1 MSANVGTFDN
11 AETADHAGSIAA
23 ENKHP
28 KGLYVLF
35 GTEMWERFSFY
46 SMLALFTLYLRD
58 PVEGFGWT
66 ATEATSLYANYLMFV
81 YASPLIGG
89 LIADKITGYRKA
101 VMIGGVFFMIGHGLL
116 SIPAVWA
123 VYAALTF
130 LVIGNG
136 FFKPNVSTMVGNL
149 YPEGSHLKDRAYNI
163 FYMGINVGA
172 VFAPIVMEIVKAYFG
187 FHAAFAVAAFGM
199 VISVAILWFF
209 KNTLEGTEK
218 KALVVGDYVIEDVG
232 SKGVADPN
240 QAADT
245 AATSVDAPP
254 HGISDQDEG
263 GHKAANAAR
272 QDRMNAVPDWKRV
285 MALIVIFLIVIVFWM
300 VFHQN
305 GSTLTYW
312 ADDNTA
318 WNVSGTISNSI
329 NPFWIIVLTFPLVA
343 FWGWL
348 DKRGMEPST
357 PTKMAIGMLLT
368 GLSFFV
374 LYGAAKIGENQPVT
388 PQQYSVGSFRINERV
403 ADNLRAD
410 GVPQDVLDK
419 ILAAKDADG
428 KNVIN
433 DVKFSAKEDETT
445 KVKTTGEQNYID
457 TINRVAPGAG
467 TQYREAFL
475 QRSYLFQVSWVWLI
489 LAYAIIS
496 LGELMLSPM
505 GLSLVSKVAPL
516 RMRGLLMGGWF
527 VATAIGN
534 KLTMIGI
541 YWSIWYQSSFFII
554 LGAMAVFM
562 SIVLFL
568 LLKPLKKAMPGV

>member
-1 MSANVGTFDN
+1 MSANVGTFGSVGAADN
-11 AETADHAGSIAA
+11 AGTLAG

-35 GTEMWERFSFY
+35 GTELWERFSFY

-58 PVEGFGWT
+58 PAEGFGWT
-66 ATEATSLYANYLMFV
+66 ATQATSLYANYLMFV

-116 SIPAVWA
+116 SIPALWA

-149 YPEGSHLKDRAYNI
+149 YPEGSPLKDRAYNI
-163 FYMGINVGA
+163 FYMGINIGA

-199 VISVAILWFF
+199 LISIGILWFF
-209 KNTLEGTEK
+209 KNAVENTEK
-218 KALVVGDYVIEDVG
+218 GALVVGDYAIRD
-232 SKGVADPN
+232 AN

-245 AATSVDAPP
+245 AATAVDAPP

-272 QDRMNAVPDWKRV
+272 QDRMNAVPDSRRV
-285 MALIVIFLIVIVFWM
+285 LALIVIFAIVIVFWM

-329 NPFWIIVLTFPLVA
+329 NPFWIIVLTFPLVW
-343 FWGWL
+343 FWGML
-348 DKRGMEPST
+348 AKRGKEPST

-374 LYGAAKIGENQPVT
+374 LYGAAKVGENQPVT
-388 PQQYSVGSFRINERV
+388 PAQYAAGSFRINERV
-403 ADNLRAD
+403 AGNLKDD

-419 ILAAKDADG
+419 MLAAKDADG
-428 KNVIN
+428 KNIIN
-433 DVKFSAKEDETT
+433 DVKFSAKENETT
-445 KVKTTGEQNYID
+445 KVKISGEQNYID
-457 TINRVAPGAG
+457 TINQVAPGAG
-467 TQYREAFL
+467 TQYRDKFL
-475 QRSYLFQVSWVWLI
+475 QRSYLFQVSWFWLI

-505 GLSLVSKVAPL
+505 GLSLVSKVAPI

-541 YWSIWYQSSFFII
+541 YWSIWYQSSFFIV

-562 SIVLFL
+562 SIVLFF
-568 LLKPLKKAMPGV
+568 LLKPLKRAMPGV

>member
-1 MSANVGTFDN
+1 MATSAAINDKFSANVG
-11 AETADHAGSIAA
+11 ADVAHGR
-23 ENKHP
+23 HP

-35 GTEMWERFSFY
+35 ATEMWERFSFY

-58 PVEGFGWT
+58 PTEGFGWT
-66 ATEATSLYANYLMFV
+66 ATQATSLYANYLMFV

-101 VMIGGVFFMIGHGLL
+101 VIIGGFFFMAGHGLL
-116 SIPAVWA
+116 SIPKLWA
-123 VYAALTF
+123 VYAALF
-130 LVIGNG
+130 CLVIGNG

-172 VFAPIVMEIVKAYFG
+172 MLAPIVMELVKAKFG

-199 VISVAILWFF
+199 VISVAVLWIF
-209 KNTLEGTEK
+209 KNDVENTAKG
-218 KALVVGDYVIEDVG
+218 ALVVGDYVIEDVG
-232 SKGVADPN
+232 SKGVVDPN
-240 QAADT
+240 QAADS
-245 AATSVDAPP
+245 AATAVDAPP
-254 HGISDQDEG
+254 HGISDQNESEQTA
-263 GHKAANAAR
+263 KNNAR
-272 QDRMNAVPDWKRV
+272 QNLMNAVPDWKRV
-285 MALIVIFLIVIVFWM
+285 AALIVIFLIVIVFWM

-329 NPFWIIVLTFPLVA
+329 NPTWIIILTFPLVW
-343 FWGWL
+343 FWGFL
-348 DKRGMEPST
+348 DKRGLEPAT
-357 PTKMAIGMLLT
+357 PTKMAIGMMLT

-374 LYGAAKIGENQPVT
+374 LYFAATQGEGKTAT
-388 PQQYSVGSFRINERV
+388 PEQLASGSFRINERV
-403 ADNLRAD
+403 LNNLRAD
-410 GVPQDVLDK
+410 GVPEDALK
-419 ILAAKDADG
+419 RIAAAKNEED
-428 KNVIN
+428 KFIIN

-445 KVKTTGEQNYID
+445 KQKISGEQQFID
-457 TINRVAPGAG
+457 TINRVAPGQG
-467 TQYREAFL
+467 TQHRDAFL
-475 QRSYLFQVSWVWLI
+475 RRSYLFQVSPFWLL
-489 LAYAIIS
+489 LAYGILS

-534 KLTMIGI
+534 KLTQIGV
-541 YWSIWYQSSFFII
+541 YWSIWNQSKFFIV
-554 LGAMAVFM
+554 LGAMAFVM